1 MSRWQT
7 RSTKKLLNKHVFI
20 LGGTKG
26 IGFAVAE
33 ACLESGAKVT
43 ILGSTQTTV
52 KIAVAKL
59 RSANPFY
66 AQQINDGVACDLS
79 NPTDIEQDLETAV
92 SSASTSAAP
101 LDHLVQCAGP
111 AHCAM
116 GESLDILSPS
126 QIASLAHWRTVVPVI
141 VAKVAARYLPKDNT
155 LSLVLTGRSPADNPL
170 PGRPLVNYFVAALKG
185 LAKGLALDLKPTR
198 VNIVEPGVVVETGL
212 YDHLSAEERA
222 GLFGYVAAAAPVGKA
237 ARPEDVAEAYLWL
250 LKDSNATGVSVMT
263 SGGMLLL

>member
-1 MSRWQT
+1 
-7 RSTKKLLNKHVFI
+7 
-20 LGGTKG
+20 
-26 IGFAVAE
+26 
-33 ACLESGAKVT
+33 
-43 ILGSTQTTV
+43 
-52 KIAVAKL
+52 
-59 RSANPFY
+59 
-66 AQQINDGVACDLS
+66 
-79 NPTDIEQDLETAV
+79 
-92 SSASTSAAP
+92 
-101 LDHLVQCAGP
+101 
-111 AHCAM
+111 M